1 MRDADAGALRAFRL
15 IAELGSF
22 TRAGDVLGVTPSA
35 LSQALRLLEERLG
48 ARLLQ
53 RTTRRVGLTDAGREL
68 LARVTPAFGAIDAAL
83 DDVRQRGRDPA
94 GTLRLTMPQI
104 IVRSLLEP
112 VLREFLAAYPRITL
126 DLRVENRLA
135 DLVGEGL
142 DAGIRLGELLER
154 DMIAVPLGGTLRSA
168 VVGSPAYFARHGRPQ
183 HPRDLA
189 KHNCVSFRFDSGAI
203 YRWEFARAGKWFEI
217 AVGGNLMVND
227 ADVALAA
234 AFEGIALHYAV
245 EPLVRAALA
254 DGRLESV
261 LDAFL
266 PPYEGFYL
274 YYPSRLQMPPKL
286 RVFIDFLRA
295 RVTAVSGDPTR
306 RRA

>member
-1 MRDADAGALRAFRL
+1 MRDASAGALRAFRL
-15 IAELGSF
+15 IAEHGTF
-22 TRAGDVLGVTPSA
+22 TRAAAVLGVTPSA
-35 LSQALRLLEERLG
+35 LSQALRQLEEHLG
-48 ARLLQ
+48 VRLLQ
-53 RTTRRVGLTDAGREL
+53 RTTRRVGLSDAGREL
-68 LARVTPAFGAIDAAL
+68 LARVTPALGAIDAAL
-83 DDVRQRGRDPA
+83 EDVRQRGGDPA

-104 IVRSLLEP
+104 VVRSLLEP
-112 VLREFLAAYPRITL
+112 VLKDFLAAYPRITL

-142 DAGIRLGELLER
+142 DAGIRLGELVER
-154 DMIAVPLGGTLRSA
+154 DMIAVPLGGKLRSV

-189 KHNCVSFRFDSGAI
+189 RHNCVSFRFASGAV
-203 YRWEFARAGKWFEI
+203 YRWEFARAGRWFEI
-217 AVGGNLMVND
+217 AAGGNLMVND
-227 ADVALAA
+227 AELALQAALA
-234 AFEGIALHYAV
+234 GIALHYAV

-266 PPYEGFYL
+266 PPFEGFYL
-274 YYPSRLQMPPKL
+274 YYPTRLQMPAKL

-295 RVTAVSGDPTR
+295 RVAALSGGSGKR
-306 RRA
+306 RL